1 MRKKLAVNILEGNL
15 WKNIL
20 LYSIP
25 IMISN
30 ILQLLFNAVD
40 MIVVGRFSGS
50 VSMAAVSST
59 GSLVALVVNLFVGLS
74 VGTTVCIAKRIGS
87 RDYDSVQ
94 KAVHTSISIALIF
107 GALLTVVGIVFCKQF
122 LIWMSSPENVIDK
135 SALYLRCYFTGMIAT
150 MTFNFA
156 AATLRAK
163 GDTKRPLIAL
173 VTAGVLNATL
183 NLFFVVVLKMDVAGV
198 GLASSISSYV
208 SAFIVLMTLIKDE
221 GLVHLEIRHLYI
233 DKDAL
238 IEIAK
243 VGLPAGIQST
253 FFNISNVLIQSS
265 INSFGPIIM
274 AGNGAASSISEFV
287 YNTTVAIY
295 QGCLTFTSQNVG
307 AKQTKRVP
315 KILVVCEVLA
325 IAFGF
330 VCGEGAYRNGRMLLS
345 IYASDPEVIE
355 AGMLKLRIV
364 TRYYFI
370 YGAMEALVGSLR
382 GMGASIGPM
391 IVSLMG
397 ICVFRIFWVM
407 TIFRSSPTIET
418 LYWSYPLS
426 WIITGI
432 VHFITW
438 IFVMRRTIRK
448 YEVNPEQ

>member
-50 VSMAAVSST
+50 LSMAAVSST

-107 GALLTVVGIVFCKQF
+107 GALLTFIGIVFCRQF
-122 LIWMSSPENVIDK
+122 LIWMSSPLNVIDK

-150 MTFNFA
+150 MTFNFS

-173 VTAGVLNATL
+173 VVAGVLNATL

-238 IEIAK
+238 LEIAK

-265 INSFGPIIM
+265 INSFGPIVM

-307 AKQTKRVP
+307 AKQVKRVP
-315 KILVVCEVLA
+315 KILAVSEVLA

-330 VCGEGAYRNGRMLLS
+330 ICGEGAYRNGEMLLG
-345 IYASDPEVIE
+345 IYASDPAVIE

-418 LYWSYPLS
+418 LYYSYPLS
-426 WIITGI
+426 WIITGA
-432 VHFITW
+432 VHFLTW
-438 IFVMRRTIRK
+438 IFIMRKTIRK
-448 YEVNPEQ
+448 QEGNMVK

>member
-50 VSMAAVSST
+50 LSMAAVSST

-94 KAVHTSISIALIF
+94 KAVHTSISVALIF
-107 GALLTVVGIVFCKQF
+107 GALLTFIGIVFCRQF
-122 LIWMSSPENVIDK
+122 LIWMSSPLNVIDK

-150 MTFNFA
+150 MTFNFS

-173 VTAGVLNATL
+173 VVAGVLNATL
-183 NLFFVVVLKMDVAGV
+183 NLFFVVILKMDVAGV

-238 IEIAK
+238 MEIAK

-307 AKQTKRVP
+307 AKQVKRVP
-315 KILVVCEVLA
+315 KILAVCEALA

-330 VCGEGAYRNGRMLLS
+330 ICGEGAYRNGEILLG
-345 IYASDPEVIE
+345 IYASDPAVIE

-418 LYWSYPLS
+418 LYYSYPLS
-426 WIITGI
+426 WMITGA
-432 VHFITW
+432 VHFLTW
-438 IFVMRRTIRK
+438 IFIMGKTIRK
-448 YEVNPEQ
+448 QEGYMVK

>member
-50 VSMAAVSST
+50 LSMAAVSST

-107 GALLTVVGIVFCKQF
+107 GALLTFIGIVFCRQF
-122 LIWMSSPENVIDK
+122 LIWMSSPLNVIDK
-135 SALYLRCYFTGMIAT
+135 STLYLRCYFTGMIAT
-150 MTFNFA
+150 MTFNFS

-173 VTAGVLNATL
+173 VVAGVLNATL

-233 DKDAL
+233 DKDAVL
-238 IEIAK
+238 EIAK

-265 INSFGPIIM
+265 INSFGPIVM

-307 AKQTKRVP
+307 ARQVKRVP
-315 KILVVCEVLA
+315 KILAVSEVLA

-330 VCGEGAYRNGRMLLS
+330 ISGEGAYRNGEMLLG
-345 IYASDPEVIE
+345 IYASDPAVIE

-418 LYWSYPLS
+418 LYYSYPLS
-426 WIITGI
+426 WMITGA
-432 VHFITW
+432 VHFLTW
-438 IFVMRRTIRK
+438 IFIMRKTIRK
-448 YEVNPEQ
+448 QEGNMVK

>member
-50 VSMAAVSST
+50 LSMAAVSST

-107 GALLTVVGIVFCKQF
+107 GALLTFIGIVFCRQF
-122 LIWMSSPENVIDK
+122 LIWMSSPLNVIDK
-135 SALYLRCYFTGMIAT
+135 STLYLRCYFTGMIAT
-150 MTFNFA
+150 MTFNFS

-173 VTAGVLNATL
+173 VVAGVLNATL

-238 IEIAK
+238 LEIAK

-265 INSFGPIIM
+265 INSFGPIVM

-307 AKQTKRVP
+307 ARQVKRVP
-315 KILVVCEVLA
+315 KILAVCEVLA

-330 VCGEGAYRNGRMLLS
+330 ISGEGAYRNGEMLLG
-345 IYASDPEVIE
+345 IYASDPAVIE

-418 LYWSYPLS
+418 LYYSYPLS
-426 WIITGI
+426 WIITGA
-432 VHFITW
+432 VHFLTW
-438 IFVMRRTIRK
+438 IFIMRKTIRK
-448 YEVNPEQ
+448 QEGNMVK

>member
-15 WKNIL
+15 WKNVL
-20 LYSIP
+20 LYCIP

-40 MIVVGRFSGS
+40 MIVVGRFSGPL
-50 VSMAAVSST
+50 SMAAVSST
-59 GSLVALVVNLFVGLS
+59 GSLVALVINLFVGLS
-74 VGTTVCIAKRIGS
+74 VGTTVSIAKRIGS

-94 KAVHTSISIALIF
+94 KAVHTSIAVALIF
-107 GALLTVVGIVFCKQF
+107 GSFLTVVGIVFSKQF
-122 LIWMSSPENVIDK
+122 LIWMGSPENVIDK

-150 MTFNFA
+150 MTYNFA

-183 NLFFVVVLKMDVAGV
+183 NLFFVVVLKLDVAGV

-238 IEIAK
+238 KEIAT

-265 INSFGPIIM
+265 INSFGPTIM
-274 AGNGAASSISEFV
+274 AGNGAASSISDFV
-287 YNTTVAIY
+287 SNVIVAFY

-307 AKQTKRVP
+307 ARKIRRVP
-315 KILVVCEVLA
+315 NILIVCEVLA
-325 IAFGF
+325 VFLGF
-330 VCGEGAYRNGRMLLS
+330 VAGEAALLGGRTLLG

-355 AGMLKLRIV
+355 AGMIKLRCV
-364 TRYYFI
+364 TQYYFL
-370 YGAMEALVGSLR
+370 YAAMEVIVGSLR
-382 GMGASIGPM
+382 GMGASIFPM
-391 IVSLMG
+391 AVSLLG
-397 ICVFRIFWVM
+397 ICVFRIFWM
-407 TIFRSSPTIET
+407 SI
-418 LYWSYPLS
+418 
-426 WIITGI
+426 
-432 VHFITW
+432 
-438 IFVMRRTIRK
+438 
-448 YEVNPEQ
+448 

>member
-1 MRKKLAVNILEGNL
+1 MRKKFAVNILEGNL
-15 WKNIL
+15 WRNIL

-50 VSMAAVSST
+50 LSMAAVSST
-59 GSLVALVVNLFVGLS
+59 GSLVALVINLFVGLS
-74 VGTTVCIAKRIGS
+74 VGTTVSIAKRIGS

-94 KAVHTSISIALIF
+94 KAVHTSIAVALIF
-107 GALLTVVGIVFCKQF
+107 GAFLTAVGIIFSRQF
-122 LIWMSSPENVIDK
+122 LIWMGSPENVIDK

-150 MTFNFA
+150 MTYNFA

-173 VTAGVLNATL
+173 VTAGILNATL
-183 NLFFVVVLKMDVAGV
+183 NLFFVVVLKLDVAGV

-238 IEIAK
+238 KEIAT

-265 INSFGPIIM
+265 INSFGPTIM
-274 AGNGAASSISEFV
+274 AGNGAASSISDFV
-287 YNTTVAIY
+287 SNVIVAFY

-307 AKQTKRVP
+307 AKKIRRVP
-315 KILVVCEVLA
+315 NILIVCEVLA
-325 IAFGF
+325 VSLGF
-330 VCGEGAYRNGRMLLS
+330 VAGEAVLLGGRILLG

-355 AGMLKLRIV
+355 AGMIKLRCV
-364 TRYYFI
+364 TQYYFL
-370 YGAMEALVGSLR
+370 YAAMEVIVGSLR
-382 GMGASIGPM
+382 GMGSSIFPM
-391 IVSLMG
+391 VVSLLG
-397 ICVFRIFWVM
+397 ICVFRIFWIM
-407 TIFRSSPTIET
+407 TVFQTNHTIEI
-418 LYWSYPLS
+418 LYYSYPIS
-426 WIITGI
+426 WIITGVI
-432 VHFITW
+432 HLFTW
-438 IFVMRRTIRK
+438 FFVMKKTLEKEERTK
-448 YEVNPEQ
+448 QN

>member
-50 VSMAAVSST
+50 LSMAAVSST

-94 KAVHTSISIALIF
+94 KAVHTSISVALIF
-107 GALLTVVGIVFCKQF
+107 GALLTFIGIVFCRQF
-122 LIWMSSPENVIDK
+122 LIWMSSPLNVIDK
-135 SALYLRCYFTGMIAT
+135 STLYLRCYFTGMIAT
-150 MTFNFA
+150 MTFNFS

-173 VTAGVLNATL
+173 VVAGVLNAAL

-238 IEIAK
+238 LEIAK

-265 INSFGPIIM
+265 INSFGPIVM

-307 AKQTKRVP
+307 AKQVKRVP
-315 KILVVCEVLA
+315 KILAVCEVLA

-330 VCGEGAYRNGRMLLS
+330 ISGEGAYRNGEMLLG
-345 IYASDPEVIE
+345 IYASDPAVIE

-418 LYWSYPLS
+418 LYYSYPLS
-426 WIITGI
+426 WIITGA
-432 VHFITW
+432 VHFLTC
-438 IFVMRRTIRK
+438 IFIMRKTIRK
-448 YEVNPEQ
+448 QEGNMVK

>member
-50 VSMAAVSST
+50 LSMAAVSST

-107 GALLTVVGIVFCKQF
+107 GALLTFIGIVFCRQF
-122 LIWMSSPENVIDK
+122 LIWMSSPLNVIDK

-150 MTFNFA
+150 MTFNFS

-173 VTAGVLNATL
+173 VVAGVLNATL

-221 GLVHLEIRHLYI
+221 GLVHLEIGHLYI

-238 IEIAK
+238 LEIAK

-265 INSFGPIIM
+265 INSFGPIVM

-307 AKQTKRVP
+307 AKQVKRVP
-315 KILVVCEVLA
+315 KILAVCEALA

-330 VCGEGAYRNGRMLLS
+330 ISGEGAYRNGEILLG
-345 IYASDPEVIE
+345 IYASDPAVIE

-418 LYWSYPLS
+418 LYYSYPLS
-426 WIITGI
+426 WIITGA
-432 VHFITW
+432 VHFLTW
-438 IFVMRRTIRK
+438 IFIMRKTIRK
-448 YEVNPEQ
+448 QKGNMVK